1 MDATVVGADRLG
13 NIPALLAGF
22 GIRIRTH
29 VSGRASGQQRK
40 MATLPRGTQLLIL
53 FTDFLN
59 HNTMHAFRRAAQEQ
73 QIPVVACRRSVSCLA
88 ECLQRQLPERCKGCP
103 ARTAGA

>member
-1 MDATVVGADRLG
+1 MEATVVGADRLG
-13 NIPALLAGF
+13 NIPALLAEF

-29 VSGRASGQQRK
+29 VSGRSSGQQRK
-40 MATLPRGTQLLIL
+40 TACLPKGTQLLIL

-59 HNTMHAFRRAAQEQ
+59 HNTMHAFRRAAQDQ

-88 ECLQRQLPERCKGCP
+88 ACLQRQLPDRCNSCP
-103 ARTAGA
+103 ARIPEG